1 MEEELITA
9 DLKQLIQ
16 EGVEM
21 LPPSS
26 KARNSFEIE
35 RKAAR
40 FLVLK
45 AQIAD
50 AVWALERKSLEANAV
65 EKADYARAMDEIDV
79 KTIAEKQLRAAADP
93 DYIQKKKEVAELKV
107 ALEWLGT
114 YDVIFTNAHIFYRQQ
129 MKQEQGEF

>member
-1 MEEELITA
+1 MDLITA
-9 DLKQLIQ
+9 ELKQLIQ

-35 RKAAR
+35 KKAAR

-50 AVWALERKSLEANAV
+50 ATWALERTSLEANAV
-65 EKADYARAMDEIDV
+65 EKADLARALDDADV
-79 KTIAEKQLRAAADP
+79 KTIAEKQLRAQADP
-93 DYIQKKKEVAELKV
+93 EYIKRKKEVAECKV
-107 ALEWLGT
+107 ALEWLST
-114 YDVIFTNAHIFYRQQ
+114 YDSIFTNAHIFYRQQ
-129 MKQEQGEF
+129 MKQEQGDF

>member
-1 MEEELITA
+1 MTLITA
-9 DLKQLIQ
+9 EFRQLIQ

-35 RKAAR
+35 RKAAK

-50 AVWALERKSLEANAV
+50 VIWDLERKALEANAL
-65 EKADYARAMDEIDV
+65 EKVDYARAMDEIDV
-79 KTIAEKQLRAAADP
+79 KTIAEKQLRASADP
-93 DYIQKKKEVAELKV
+93 DYLQKKKDVSELKV
-107 ALEWLGT
+107 ALDWLNT

-129 MKQEQGEF
+129 MKQDQGDI

>member
-1 MEEELITA
+1 MTLITA
-9 DLKQLIQ
+9 EFRQLIQ

-35 RKAAR
+35 RKAAK

-50 AVWALERKSLEANAV
+50 VIWDLERKALEANAL
-65 EKADYARAMDEIDV
+65 EKVDYARAMDEIDV
-79 KTIAEKQLRAAADP
+79 KTIAEKQLRASADP
-93 DYIQKKKEVAELKV
+93 DYLQKKKDVSELKV
-107 ALEWLGT
+107 ALDWLST

>member
-1 MEEELITA
+1 MTLITA
-9 DLKQLIQ
+9 EFRQLIQ

-35 RKAAR
+35 RKAAK

-50 AVWALERKSLEANAV
+50 VIWDLERKALEANAL
-65 EKADYARAMDEIDV
+65 EKVDYARAMDEIDV
-79 KTIAEKQLRAAADP
+79 KTIAEKQLRASADP
-93 DYIQKKKEVAELKV
+93 GYLQKKKNVSELKV
-107 ALEWLGT
+107 ALDWLNT

-129 MKQEQGEF
+129 MKQDQGDI